1 VEQVSSLKTG
11 VKYKDTPIGRIP
23 VDWEVV
29 ELADIC
35 DEIYRYPT
43 YYNLN
48 YVDRDHGVPE
58 IRGELIRENGE
69 LSKDLLQYRY
79 ISRETS
85 LKFPKT
91 ILREGDFVITVRGTL
106 GKIGCVSG
114 QLEHANITANLM
126 RISPSRKRVYHLWL
140 RQYLLSDFFQ
150 NRLNEISSA
159 TTIKTIKAPEL
170 KSIKLAI
177 PPYSEQ
183 KKIAEILRTVDEA
196 IERTNL
202 IIDKTRELKRGL
214 MQRLFTRGIGHTKF
228 KNTAIGRIPEE
239 WRIAAFGDLL
249 SEGILSE
256 IQDGNHGNDHPKQG
270 DYVSSGIPF
279 IMANNLVNGTVDT
292 SNCKFIRKEQADR
305 LRVGFAKPGDV
316 LLSHKGTIGR
326 IAIVPGIDGYVM
338 LTPQV
343 TYYRIGQPEKLSNV
357 FLKYFM
363 EGGRFQTIL
372 SILSAQSTRN
382 YIGITQQKRLAMPLP
397 SIAEQYKIAE
407 TLSHADR
414 ELEKELNHLNQLR
427 LLKKGL
433 MQVLLTGRIR
443 VAV

>member
-11 VKYKDTPIGRIP
+11 LKYKETPIGKIP

-58 IRGELIRENGE
+58 IRGELIRNNGE
-69 LSKDLLQYRY
+69 LSNDLLQYRY

-114 QLEHANITANLM
+114 QLEDANITANLM
-126 RISPSRKRVYHLWL
+126 RISPSRKRVCPLWL

-170 KSIKLAI
+170 KAIKLAL
-177 PPYSEQ
+177 PPHPEQ

-196 IERTNL
+196 IERTDL
-202 IIDKTRELKRGL
+202 IFGKTRELKRGL
-214 MQRLFTRGIGHTKF
+214 MQRLLTRGIGHTKF
-228 KNTAIGRIPEE
+228 KKTEIGEIPVDWAVVRLEDICDE
-239 WRIAAFGDLL
+239 VHRYPTYYNINYV
-249 SEGILSE
+249 
-256 IQDGNHGNDHPKQG
+256 DGE
-270 DYVSSGIPF
+270 SGIPEIRGELIKKNGDLSDNLAEYRYISKETSLRF
-279 IMANNLVNGTVDT
+279 PRTVLREGDFVISVRGTLGKIGYISRYLEHANITANLMRISPTREKVYPLWLKQFLI
-292 SNCKFIRKEQADR
+292 SKFFQNRLNEASSATTIKTIKAPELKAIKLALPYLSEQR
-305 LRVGFAKPGDV
+305 
-316 LLSHKGTIGR
+316 
-326 IAIVPGIDGYVM
+326 
-338 LTPQV
+338 
-343 TYYRIGQPEKLSNV
+343 
-357 FLKYFM
+357 
-363 EGGRFQTIL
+363 
-372 SILSAQSTRN
+372 
-382 YIGITQQKRLAMPLP
+382 
-397 SIAEQYKIAE
+397 KIADILCAIDNEIEKESNHKEELE
-407 TLSHADR
+407 TL
-414 ELEKELNHLNQLR
+414 KT
-427 LLKKGL
+427 GL
-433 MQVLLTGRIR
+433 MHVLLTGKLRT
-443 VAV
+443 AV